1 MDKTK
6 LVVFNEHTLGFIDPE
21 YPTYVHPLQASVIKG
36 SPVSGDPLSAMER
49 IAISPDDKVRL
60 ASAADFNEYRVS
72 FTGFDNKDEYE
83 YEV

>member
-1 MDKTK
+1 MK
-6 LVVFNEHTLGFIDPE
+6 LQKIIDSNFAEEVFGVFFAI
-21 YPTYVHPLQASVIKG
+21 VIKG